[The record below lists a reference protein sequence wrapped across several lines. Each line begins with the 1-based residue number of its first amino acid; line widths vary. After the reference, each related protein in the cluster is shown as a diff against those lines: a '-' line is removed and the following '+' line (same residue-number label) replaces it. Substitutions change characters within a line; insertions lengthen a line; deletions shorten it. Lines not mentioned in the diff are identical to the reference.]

1 VVDPEAQYTA
11 VSNQTIA
18 SDADEEYERRLF
30 ARIGMRYVPVLLA
43 AFVIAFIDR
52 VNVGFAQITAAK
64 DLHMSAADF
73 GFGSGLFFVSYWI
86 FEAPSNYL
94 LERIGARIWL
104 ARIMVCCGIVAA
116 AMFFVS
122 SAMQFNI
129 ARFSLGVVEAGLF
142 PGVVLYLTYWFPRRY
157 RARYISMFALGI
169 PLSSVIGSP
178 ISGLLLGMDGML
190 GFKGWQWL
198 YILEAI
204 PAAVVGV
211 LIWLLLVDGPD
222 KAAWL
227 SPEERA
233 YVKDALAR
241 ERAAHPEQGGHGNLW
256 QQLKLLGDPRV
267 IVFALVFFGTGVPSY
282 GLSIWLPQI
291 VKGFGLSN
299 VETGLISAVPFI
311 CGSVA
316 MIVWGRH
323 SDRSGERI
331 WHTVAAAWVAAAG
344 LAACIWITSPWLALA
359 ALCVSAAGIYA
370 VKGPFLSAVSES
382 FSDKTAAVGIA
393 LVSSFGNL
401 SGTAAPWLVGVIKDA
416 TGEFTLGLLF
426 LGLCSLAGGAVMLLR
441 RRAGGLVSATA

>member
-1 VVDPEAQYTA
+1 M
-11 VSNQTIA
+11 SNQALPTN
-18 SDADEEYERRLF
+18 ADEAYARQLF

-43 AFVIAFIDR
+43 AFVISYIDR
-52 VNVGFAQITAAK
+52 VNVGFAAITASK
-64 DLHMSAADF
+64 DLNMSASDF
-73 GFGSGLFFVSYWI
+73 GFGAGLFFISYMI

-116 AMFFVS
+116 AMFFVTT
-122 SAMQFNI
+122 ATQFNI

-142 PGVVLYLTYWFPRRY
+142 PGVVLYLTYWFPKRF

-178 ISGLLLGMDGML
+178 VSGLLLGMDGIL

-204 PAAVVGV
+204 PALVIGV
-211 LIWLLLVDGPD
+211 LIWLLLSDGPD
-222 KAAWL
+222 KASWL

-233 YVKDALAR
+233 YVKNALAR
-241 ERAAHPEQGGHGNLW
+241 ERAAHPEQGGHGNLL

-282 GLSIWLPQI
+282 GLGLWLPQI
-291 VKGFGLSN
+291 VKSFGVSN
-299 VETGLISAVPFI
+299 FETGLISAVPFI
-311 CGSVA
+311 CGSIA

-344 LAACIWITSPWLALA
+344 LAACFWITSPWLALV
-359 ALCVSAAGIYA
+359 ALSVSAAGIYA

-382 FSDKTAAVGIA
+382 FSTRTAAVGIA
-393 LVSSFGNL
+393 LVSSLGNL
-401 SGTAAPWLVGVIKDA
+401 SGQFAPWMVGVIKDS
-416 TGEFTLGLLF
+416 TGQFQPGLLA

-441 RRAGGLVSATA
+441 RRAGALAPATA